1 MKKYIIAIGL
11 FCLSLFFIDNA
22 FALTTDL
29 DITSIDSSNYV
40 LAWDC
45 TSNHSCG
52 VDIGLSES
60 GTYPNFVT
68 TTGSVNIGSNGVF
81 FAYNSN
87 LKFVQDYLYSLST
100 LVCYTKSPGSTGATT
115 TTAVNAVRTR
125 FMNMNYSSTT
135 TTTLSGNVLWQ
146 ENQIGQ
152 FNKCQM
158 YQSVLSPS
166 ETGSWVGLHLRNDST
181 ISGVKI
187 SLVGFKA
194 EALGVY
200 SESLK
205 DDISSIVKNSGLAT
219 ATSVNEVKKAQ
230 EQIKT
235 EIKNTQTSIDKQTQQ
250 QAEQHKETMDYMKDE
265 SDIDTSKVDSLVG
278 YLPAGP
284 LDSIINLPLSMLN
297 AINTNLSKTCV
308 APTFKVP
315 FINEDFTLPC
325 ISTLYDKMGATTLLN
340 TLGLIVASV
349 MLYKYFVYLYN
360 WIDSVLSLKGNK
372 LKGWGE

>member
-22 FALTTDL
+22 YALTTDL

-45 TSNHSCG
+45 TSSSSCG
-52 VDIGLSES
+52 VDISLSSS

-68 TTGSVNIGSNGVF
+68 TSGTVNIGSLGVF
-81 FAYNSN
+81 FAYNSDI
-87 LKFVQDYLYSLST
+87 KFVKDYLYSLST
-100 LVCYTKSPGSTGATT
+100 LVCYTKAPGSTGATT
-115 TTAVNAVRTR
+115 TTAVNAAKTK

-146 ENQIGQ
+146 ENQVGQ
-152 FNKCQM
+152 FNKCQI

-166 ETGSWVGLHLRNDST
+166 ETGSWVGIHLKNTTT
-181 ISGVKI
+181 ISGVKV

-219 ATSVNEVKKAQ
+219 ATSVEEVQQAQ
-230 EQIKT
+230 EEIKT
-235 EIKNTQTSIDKQTQQ
+235 ELQNTQSAIDEQTQQ
-250 QAEQHKETMDYMKDE
+250 QQEQHKETMDTITN
-265 SDIDTSKVDSLVG
+265 SDSSEATGDASGFFEGFNTDTFGLT
-278 YLPAGP
+278 
-284 LDSIINLPLSMLN
+284 SIITSPLNLIQN
-297 AINTNLSKTCV
+297 ITSKTCT
-308 APTFKVP
+308 PLNLQIP
-315 FINEDFTLPC
+315 FVDKTMQLPC
-325 ISTLYDKMGATTLLN
+325 MSTIYQRHFGSFLSVYQTITFGIISYWVCIRVFALVKDFKN
-340 TLGLIVASV
+340 PDHDEIEV
-349 MLYKYFVYLYN
+349 MDL
-360 WIDSVLSLKGNK
+360 
-372 LKGWGE
+372 